1 MTGTDGVLAGGKG
14 GVTMRGMTSGFKS
27 VQGSIFDVK
36 GTVES
41 LQSSLISLNKR
52 VESLAI
58 KVSAM

>member
-1 MTGTDGVLAGGKG
+1 
-14 GVTMRGMTSGFKS
+14 MRGMTSGFKS

-58 KVSAM
+58 KVSSM